1 MDGLRHAPSWN
12 IKVEWWLE
20 AYAPAL
26 EAPRNLKA
34 GRRRG
39 GPRRKGCGD
48 RTGLWQTPPAFRRS
62 PNYISRPR
70 RHHTQ
75 SACCDCP
82 TYLGFRVKRPASSS
96 YSRRVDR
103 GRERR
108 LGASA
113 DGCITRGCST
123 GRRRR
128 VDEPVLGGAQG
139 VLASSAVWCAWSS
152 TQDQPVNVVH
162 VGVVG
167 VGFLPSLWS
176 PAVFLA
182 FRLTGKTD
190 LVKPRAC
197 SRSVSTSQ
205 VSPPSKAAP
214 RRSGT
219 YVRGL
224 IGGM

>member
-139 VLASSAVWCAWSS
+139 VLASSGVRGAPHKPTGERGPCRSGWRGLSPISLVTSS
-152 TQDQPVNVVH
+152 LS
-162 VGVVG
+162 G
-167 VGFLPSLWS
+167 
-176 PAVFLA
+176 
-182 FRLTGKTD
+182 
-190 LVKPRAC
+190 
-197 SRSVSTSQ
+197 
-205 VSPPSKAAP
+205 VSPD
-214 RRSGT
+214 REDRLGQT
-219 YVRGL
+219 QCL
-224 IGGM
+224 